1 MSYTTAKE
9 LNKRKETQEEIIIQ
23 ITKSQLLNFFR
34 VLLVLSFLFVNYLA
48 VELKSSLIVELFMA
62 QAIVA
67 VLFIL
72 KNSNLIK

>member
-34 VLLVLSFLFVNYLA
+34 VILVLSFLFINYLA

-72 KNSNLIK
+72 KNSNLTK